1 MIRKAKS
8 SNKNKPA
15 AIPLAVGAYKKGALL
30 LARRE
35 SRTGPE
41 LVIASS
47 PDGKKFSTRWSK
59 VTIKLPG
66 RKIEDLI
73 RCSNFRL
80 SGDGDNPVLTYLR
93 KTGGGSDLVYAG
105 TRDRKLWLAGG
116 AIKKIDQPGF
126 FLPAEGERKKDI
138 LYYGG
143 TKLGTAYSLNL
154 KGWKL
159 ASTGAPGPH
168 FLDGQNISVV
178 GALEQDND
186 LIVIYAGRLKS
197 DILADH
203 NLCDQK
209 IGEEHFLKFGAAIFP
224 ADKPDKLKWQTDLPL
239 CELSLTDPDS
249 ISVIG
254 FLPFGKKDQVWR
266 VYTVTAGGQL
276 GFFELPAGI
285 VAKQYLRPIFQLDKH
300 PNNPLLEPT
309 NHYWER
315 DGAFNPTALDLDNH
329 VHLLYRAVGIGGNS
343 FVGYAS
349 AEDAVTIGQRLAQP
363 VYVPREGFENGTGGK
378 HGADAGLFASGGSWG
393 GCEDPKVTLIDDRI
407 YMTYVA
413 HNGTWPMRT
422 ALTSISL
429 SDFRA
434 HRWNWSKPMIMSAP
448 NVGSKSVVI
457 LPEKIDG
464 EYVIF
469 HRLWPNIVIDKVS
482 TLDFGPGK
490 RWLKTKF
497 KIPPRPSYWDSQKLS
512 VGAAPIK
519 TPSGWLVIYNAV
531 DRRDSSRYKIGAML
545 LDLKHPEKVIAR
557 SAQPILS
564 PDEWYENEGKP
575 GIAYPG
581 GAILRDGILY
591 VYYGG
596 GDKVSCVAT
605 IPLDDLI
612 KNILADKELHPTITT
627 ITHD

>member
-1 MIRKAKS
+1 MPRRPSPTVKK
-8 SNKNKPA
+8 KPL
-15 AIPLAVGAYKKGALL
+15 IQPLAVGAYKKGALL

-35 SRTGPE
+35 SPGGFE
-41 LVIASS
+41 LVITGS
-47 PDGKKFSTRWSK
+47 PDGKKFSPRFTT
-59 VTIKLPG
+59 VVIKLP
-66 RKIEDLI
+66 KSKLEDLA
-73 RCSNFRL
+73 RCQDFRL

-93 KTGGGSDLVYAG
+93 QTKTGSELVYAG

-116 AIKKIDQPGF
+116 AIKNIDRPGF
-126 FLPAEGERKKDI
+126 FLPAAGAQKNDI

-143 TKLGTAYSLNL
+143 AELRTAYSSNL
-154 KGWKL
+154 RGWKIVP
-159 ASTGAPGPH
+159 TGAPEPS
-168 FLDGQNISVV
+168 FLDDKDLSVV
-178 GALEQDND
+178 GAVPQGDD
-186 LIVIYAGRLKS
+186 LVVLYAGHLKS
-197 DILADH
+197 DILADN
-203 NLCDQK
+203 NLYDQK
-209 IGEEHFLKFGAAIFP
+209 IGEEHFLKLGAAIFP
-224 ADKPDKLKWQTDLPL
+224 SDKPYKLKWQTDLPL
-239 CELSLTDPDS
+239 CEIALSDAGEIS
-249 ISVIG
+249 IIG
-254 FLPFGKKDQVWR
+254 FLPFGKKEKVWR
-266 VYTVTAGGQL
+266 VYTTTPNGHFS
-276 GFFELPAGI
+276 FFDLPVGV
-285 VAKQYLRPIFQLDKH
+285 VARQYLRPVFQLQKH

-315 DGAFNPTALDLDNH
+315 DGAFNPTALDLDGR

-349 AEDAVTIGQRLAQP
+349 AEDGVTIDKRLIHP
-363 VYVPREGFENGTGGK
+363 VYVPREGFENGAGAK
-378 HGADAGLFASGGSWG
+378 HGTDAGLFASGGSWG

-429 SDFRA
+429 ADFRA
-434 HRWNWSKPMIMSAP
+434 HRWNWSQPMIMSAP

-457 LPEKIDG
+457 LPEKIND

-469 HRLWPNIVIDKVS
+469 HRLWPNIIIDKVKE
-482 TLDFGPGK
+482 LDFGPGK
-490 RWLKTKF
+490 RWLRTKF

-519 TPSGWLVIYNAV
+519 TKAGWLVIYNAV

-545 LDLKHPEKVIAR
+545 LELKQPEKVIAR
-557 SAQPILS
+557 SAHPILS

-581 GAILRDGILY
+581 GAIERDGILY

-605 IPLDDLI
+605 IPIDELI
-612 KNILADKELHPTITT
+612 QNILADKELRPEIHPI
-627 ITHD
+627 